1 MDRNPSRELSILY
14 TRVILVV
21 SVLFLL
27 VILALSALQ
36 YAAYR
41 SHELRAIEKQV
52 TRRAASLD
60 SVLKDTAGG
69 VPFDFLHGYAL
80 QSDYAHGK
88 WMVLDAGCQV
98 LAHSG
103 PPSGEAP
110 VSSWE
115 DMLPDAVQEGCRAL
129 LNDLQGGSWHG
140 AGCHVFVR
148 PLIAATW
155 RLVYVVPE
163 SDLFAQFLPN
173 LAISSVTV
181 LGLALFLVIANLLLK
196 RQFVRP
202 AVALVDY
209 IRTEAVR
216 GPTSIPRVPPA
227 WEEWFALI
235 SDLLP
240 LKGVAANLPGAVFQL
255 VRHDEGRVTIPFV
268 SAGIKELLGVDP
280 EDLTGPDEYE
290 MRFIPEDDRPR
301 FIEAMKRSASTL
313 TPLEYESRIRT
324 AAGQEKWVR
333 FLAKPRP
340 GKASEIVWD
349 GIVLDITA
357 HKRSDRQVQ
366 LLGQIIQQMKDAV
379 ILTGA
384 SPESR
389 IRYVNDAFSAIYG
402 YTRDEILGQP
412 SWVLFAGDDEERER
426 VSRERAE
433 AITRKGECRIE
444 YRDQRK
450 DGTVFWVS
458 NTTSI
463 VYLGEERE
471 PHDLGIVR
479 DITDRKLAEEALQH
493 RAKQLEVLNEVSRE
507 ISRSLDS
514 SEIYETMYRFLT
526 GVLDCNALFVS
537 SFDPHT
543 ELIRCEYAAQLGQ
556 VLDPTTFPP
565 IPLEPPGQ
573 GTQSEAIRTGAP
585 LYLPDYQA
593 GFESAHTRYAVT
605 DDGTVTADIPDDP
618 DRTRSALIVP
628 LKLRGQVTGV
638 IQVLSRNLDAFSD
651 EDLRLVET
659 LAHQVAVALE
669 NAQLYQELRIR
680 AQELEGRVRERTAQ
694 IQAQYARLEAILH
707 SASDGII
714 VTDGTGGILQANPV
728 ARAWLEHTLSP
739 EDAAGLREMVQSL
752 ARRAAER
759 PEAVLELRG
768 LDVELKAAPILEPEV
783 KETEAAAVVVVHD
796 VSHLKALDRMKT
808 HFVSNV
814 SHELRTPVTTIK
826 LYAALMRQQPERW
839 ETFLDILTR
848 EADHQARL
856 VEDILQVSRID
867 TGRLEME
874 PRPTSLNTLSETI
887 VASHR
892 VLAQDRGLELEHCP
906 AEVERAA
913 LVDPKR
919 MMQVLNNLVENAIR
933 YTPAGGK
940 VKVSTGE
947 RGADGRVWATV
958 TVADTGIGIPR
969 EELSHVFDRFFR
981 GEEPRLMQISGT
993 GLGLSIVK
1001 EIVELHG
1008 GRVTVESQVGEGS
1021 TFTVWLPFA
1030 E

>member
-1 MDRNPSRELSILY
+1 MDRNPARELSILY
-14 TRVILVV
+14 TRVILAV

-27 VILALSALQ
+27 VVLALSALQ

-41 SHELRAIEKQV
+41 SHALHVIQRQV

-60 SVLKDTAGG
+60 SVLEDTAGD
-69 VPFDFLHGYAL
+69 VPSDFLHGYVL
-80 QSDYAHGK
+80 ESDYAHGQ
-88 WMVLDAGCQV
+88 WVILDEDHQV
-98 LAHSG
+98 LAYSG
-103 PPSGEAP
+103 RPSGEVP
-110 VSSWE
+110 VSGWG
-115 DMLPDAVQEGCRAL
+115 DILPGALQERDWAL
-129 LNDLQGGSWHG
+129 LNEPQGGSWHG
-140 AGCHVFVR
+140 AGHHVFVR
-148 PLIAATW
+148 PLSATAW

-163 SDLFAQFLPN
+163 SDLFTQFLPN
-173 LAISSVTV
+173 VAISSVVV
-181 LGLALFLVIANLLLK
+181 LGLALFLVIANVLVK

-202 AVALVDY
+202 AVALIDY
-209 IRTEAVR
+209 IRTEAMQ
-216 GPTSIPRVPPA
+216 GPTSIPRVPLA

-240 LKGVAANLPGAVFQL
+240 LKGVAANLPGAVYQL
-255 VRHDEGRVTIPFV
+255 VRHDGGRVTIPFV

-280 EDLTGPDEYE
+280 EDITGPDEYE

-301 FIEAMKRSASTL
+301 FIEAMERSASTL
-313 TPLEYESRIRT
+313 TPLEYESRMRT

-340 GKASEIVWD
+340 GRADEIVWD

-357 HKRSDRQVQ
+357 RKRSDRQVQ
-366 LLGQIIQQMKDAV
+366 LLGQIMQQMKDAV
-379 ILTGA
+379 ILTEAG
-384 SPESR
+384 PESR

-402 YTRDEILGQP
+402 YTRDEILGQS
-412 SWVLFAGDDEERER
+412 SWILFAGDDEERQR

-433 AITRKGECRIE
+433 AIAREGECRIE
-444 YRDQRK
+444 YRDRRK
-450 DGTVFWVS
+450 DGAVFWVS
-458 NTTSI
+458 NTASV
-463 VYLGEERE
+463 VYLGEEQE

-479 DITDRKLAEEALQH
+479 DITDRKQAEEALQR
-493 RAKQLEVLNEVSRE
+493 RARQLEVLNEVSRE
-507 ISRSLDS
+507 IGRSLDS
-514 SEIYETMYRFLT
+514 SEIYETMYRFLV

-537 SFDPHT
+537 SFDPQT

-556 VLDPTTFPP
+556 VLDVTAFPP

-573 GTQSEAIRTGAP
+573 GTQSVAIRTGAP

-593 GFESAHTRYAVT
+593 RFESAHTRYAVM

-618 DRTRSALIVP
+618 DRTRSALMVP

-651 EDLRLVET
+651 EDLSLVET

-669 NAQLYQELRIR
+669 NAQLYQELRSR
-680 AQELEGRVRERTAQ
+680 AEELERRVRERTAQ

-714 VTDGTGGILQANPV
+714 VTGGAGEILQANPV
-728 ARAWLEHTLSP
+728 ARAWLEHMLSP
-739 EDAAGLREMVQSL
+739 EDAAGLRGVVQNL
-752 ARRAAER
+752 ARRAVER
-759 PEAVLELRG
+759 PEVVLELRG
-768 LDVELKAAPILEPEV
+768 LDLELKAAPISEPEV
-783 KETEAAAVVVVHD
+783 EETAAVVAVHD

-808 HFVSNV
+808 RFVSNV

-839 ETFLDILTR
+839 ESFLDILTR

-856 VEDILQVSRID
+856 VENILQVSRID

-874 PRPTSLNTLSETI
+874 PRPTSLNELSETI
-887 VASHR
+887 VLSHR

-906 AEVERAA
+906 AETELVV
-913 LVDPKR
+913 LVDRER
-919 MMQVLNNLVENAIR
+919 MTQVLNNLVENAIH

-940 VKVSTGE
+940 VEVSTGE
-947 RGADGRVWATV
+947 KGADGRLWATV
-958 TVADTGIGIPR
+958 TVADTGIGIPQ

-1021 TFTVWLPFA
+1021 AFTVWLPFA